1 MHVRSFLHMV
11 EVGLTF
17 RADDGFLRKKDFL
30 KIAVS
35 SVCNGGKP
43 GKQVCMMPGLS
54 GESRGRQI
62 FGHGVADATIVGRRI
77 CCTFF
82 RSHRQEHL
90 AHAVKMWRAAS

>member
-1 MHVRSFLHMV
+1 MLTMV
-11 EVGLTF
+11 F
-17 RADDGFLRKKDFL
+17 FKKKKKDFL
-30 KIAVS
+30 AVS

-54 GESRGRQI
+54 GESHGRQI

-82 RSHRQEHL
+82 RSHRQERL
-90 AHAVKMWRAAS
+90 AQ